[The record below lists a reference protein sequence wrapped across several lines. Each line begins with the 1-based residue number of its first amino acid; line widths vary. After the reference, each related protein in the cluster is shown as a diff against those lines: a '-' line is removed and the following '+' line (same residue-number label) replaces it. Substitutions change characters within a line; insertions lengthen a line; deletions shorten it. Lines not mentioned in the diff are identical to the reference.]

1 MTSAKFDSIKTG
13 TERRRGQR
21 AGGVTGIWESGV
33 QAFHAC
39 TVTSSWE
46 PCHHPGRV
54 KAAFTKQGLRAS
66 DRPPLSTS
74 SVLRPDAPA
83 SASSVTLFEW
93 LAPTHWKFATQMH
106 GLYLGRASLP

>member
-66 DRPPLSTS
+66 DRPPF
-74 SVLRPDAPA
+74 VDFLRPP
-83 SASSVTLFEW
+83 
-93 LAPTHWKFATQMH
+93 PRRP
-106 GLYLGRASLP
+106 GLGLQRHPL